1 MGEYKESLCS
11 GGDLVVTGDKW
22 YIRYY
27 FPGPDLRYNGDF
39 FKIDS
44 SEIDMYILAWKNN
57 FDKYLQLKKSLSL
70 EGTYEIKGEAGM
82 IIRIGGW
89 RDGVCI
95 SGWHMNINEQSKING
110 IITDYQRCKVK
121 APAIQEILKSL

>member
-1 MGEYKESLCS
+1 M
-11 GGDLVVTGDKW
+11 VVTGDKW

-39 FKIDS
+39 FLIDS
-44 SEIDMYILAWKNN
+44 SKIDMYILAWKNN

-70 EGTYEIKGEAGM
+70 EGTYAIKGEAGM

-110 IITDYQRCKVK
+110 IITDYQHCKVK